1 MRLFEKNGIRYSVTL
16 EPEDIPI
23 EGNAMASGD
32 SEVDRETETWIR
44 NQLDRGN
51 IAAWCVAIV
60 RAWIEIDGVRFEGSA
75 SLGCCSYESE
85 AECEAAMI
93 SDDYGLTVD
102 ALEHLE
108 ETLVDAVRRG
118 EVAKAALNKLEGA

>member
-44 NQLDRGN
+44 DQLDRGN

-60 RAWIEIDGVRFEGSA
+60 RAWIEIDGF
-75 SLGCCSYESE
+75 
-85 AECEAAMI
+85 
-93 SDDYGLTVD
+93 
-102 ALEHLE
+102 
-108 ETLVDAVRRG
+108 RR
-118 EVAKAALNKLEGA
+118 N